1 MISQFFHNINKILLQ
16 LSDMIYS
23 SKMRRQKEMLE
34 NEENKMN
41 TENNESEVKN
51 DSNIEN
57 TESKKTTEEM
67 FEESDFVT
75 PPQESEPERSASS
88 AQETVT
94 AETAKAENSSSAAQE
109 TGATES
115 TSDSHIKG
123 TEGASQYRY
132 SYIQN
137 HKKQDQVNGDQHND
151 HQETSKQKRKH
162 KRSMNLYAKVICCAI
177 LFGAISGG
185 MIFGSFMIGKNAVKT
200 TASSTTLETNAAKLS
215 TSSGSKNGSSSSS
228 GDTYTV
234 AQIAEQCKSSV
245 VAITNQ
251 SVQEVQTMF
260 GTMQQQST
268 GSGSGV
274 IIGKNDT
281 ELLIA
286 TNNHVV
292 SGAESL
298 TVCFNDDKDA
308 VFDAKIK
315 GTDADNDLA
324 VIAIKL
330 SDISEDVLNSISVA
344 TLGDSTQ
351 MEVGDQVVAIGNALG
366 FGQSVTS
373 GVISALDR
381 EVTIDDTTAT
391 LMQTDAAINP
401 GNSGGALFNM
411 KGEVIGINSAK
422 YASDQ
427 VEGMGFA
434 IPMAKAQG
442 IIENLMNQETRDKLT
457 SDYGF
462 LNITGQDVSSDVAEM
477 YGIPEGVYV
486 SGTTDGGAAANAGI
500 QKGDI
505 ITKLGNT
512 TITSISQL
520 KEELQ
525 YYKAGE
531 TVEITLQ
538 RNTDNKG
545 YQEQTVKVTLD
556 NASEQ
561 SNTTSQSDSSQSQS
575 GTQTVPGYGSDGSS
589 NGNSSIE
596 DFFNSMR

>member
-1 MISQFFHNINKILLQ
+1 
-16 LSDMIYS
+16 
-23 SKMRRQKEMLE
+23 MLE

-115 TSDSHIKG
+115 TFDSHIKG

-185 MIFGSFMIGKNAVKT
+185 MVLGSFMIGKNAVKT
-200 TASSTTLETNAAKLS
+200 TAFSTTLETNAAKLS

-589 NGNSSIE
+589 NNGNSSIE

>member
-1 MISQFFHNINKILLQ
+1 
-16 LSDMIYS
+16 
-23 SKMRRQKEMLE
+23 MLE

-41 TENNESEVKN
+41 TENNESEVKK

-57 TESKKTTEEM
+57 AESKKTTEEM

-75 PPQESEPERSASS
+75 PPQESEPEQTVAEDTTKTADTTAS
-88 AQETVT
+88 AQE
-94 AETAKAENSSSAAQE
+94 N
-109 TGATES
+109 GATETAS
-115 TSDSHIKG
+115 ENHIKG

-330 SDISEDVLNSISVA
+330 SDISDDVLNSISVA

-486 SGTTDGGAAANAGI
+486 SGTTDGGAAANADI

-561 SNTTSQSDSSQSQS
+561 SNTTTSQSNSSQSQS
-575 GTQTVPGYGSDGSS
+575 GSQTVPGYGSDGSSNGSS

>member
-1 MISQFFHNINKILLQ
+1 
-16 LSDMIYS
+16 
-23 SKMRRQKEMLE
+23 MLE

-67 FEESDFVT
+67 FEESDLVT
-75 PPQESEPERSASS
+75 PTQESEPERSASS

-115 TSDSHIKG
+115 TFDSHIKG

-185 MIFGSFMIGKNAVKT
+185 MVLGSFMIGKNAVKT

>member
-1 MISQFFHNINKILLQ
+1 
-16 LSDMIYS
+16 
-23 SKMRRQKEMLE
+23 MLE

-41 TENNESEVKN
+41 TENNESEVKK

-57 TESKKTTEEM
+57 AESKKTTEEM

-75 PPQESEPERSASS
+75 PPQESEPEQTVAEDTTKTADTTAS
-88 AQETVT
+88 AQE
-94 AETAKAENSSSAAQE
+94 N
-109 TGATES
+109 GATETAS
-115 TSDSHIKG
+115 ENHIKG

-200 TASSTTLETNAAKLS
+200 TASSTTLETNVAKLS

-486 SGTTDGGAAANAGI
+486 SGTTDGGAAANADI

-561 SNTTSQSDSSQSQS
+561 SNTTTSQSNSSQSQS
-575 GTQTVPGYGSDGSS
+575 GSQTVPGYGSDGSSNGSS

>member
-1 MISQFFHNINKILLQ
+1 
-16 LSDMIYS
+16 
-23 SKMRRQKEMLE
+23 MLE

-75 PPQESEPERSASS
+75 PPQESEAEPSGSP

-94 AETAKAENSSSAAQE
+94 A
-109 TGATES
+109 ES

-151 HQETSKQKRKH
+151 HQETPKQKRKH

-185 MIFGSFMIGKNAVKT
+185 MVLGSFMIGKNAVKT
-200 TASSTTLETNAAKLS
+200 TPTANLETNAAKLS
-215 TSSGSKNGSSSSS
+215 TSSGSKSGSSSSS

-245 VAITNQ
+245 VVITNQ

-434 IPMAKAQG
+434 IPMAKAQS

-477 YGIPEGVYV
+477 YSIPEGVYV

-561 SNTTSQSDSSQSQS
+561 SNTTTSQSNSSQSQS
-575 GTQTVPGYGSDGSS
+575 GSQTVPGYGSDGSS
-589 NGNSSIE
+589 NGSSIE

>member
-1 MISQFFHNINKILLQ
+1 
-16 LSDMIYS
+16 
-23 SKMRRQKEMLE
+23 MLE

-88 AQETVT
+88 AQETVTAET

-185 MIFGSFMIGKNAVKT
+185 MVLGSFMIGKNAVKT

-268 GSGSGV
+268 GSGV

-538 RNTDNKG
+538 RNSDNKG

>member
-1 MISQFFHNINKILLQ
+1 
-16 LSDMIYS
+16 
-23 SKMRRQKEMLE
+23 MLE

-51 DSNIEN
+51 NSNIE
-57 TESKKTTEEM
+57 TTESESKKATEEM

-75 PPQESEPERSASS
+75 PPQESEPEQTVTST
-88 AQETVT
+88 QETV
-94 AETAKAENSSSAAQE
+94 AEETVKAEDASTSAQNQE
-109 TGATES
+109 TGATGTASEN
-115 TSDSHIKG
+115 HIKG

-137 HKKQDQVNGDQHND
+137 HKKQDQENGGSQNN
-151 HQETSKQKRKH
+151 HQETAKQKKKH

-185 MIFGSFMIGKNAVKT
+185 MVLGSFMIGKNAVKT
-200 TASSTTLETNAAKLS
+200 TASANVETNAAKLS
-215 TSSGSKNGSSSSS
+215 TSSSSKSSSSS
-228 GDTYTV
+228 SSDGTYTV
-234 AQIAEQCKSSV
+234 SEIATQCKSSV

-315 GTDADNDLA
+315 GTDSDNDLA
-324 VIAIKL
+324 VIAIQL
-330 SDISEDVLNSISVA
+330 SDISDDVLNSISIA

-422 YASDQ
+422 YASDE

-457 SDYGF
+457 SDYGY

-477 YGIPEGVYV
+477 YNIPEGVYV

-505 ITKLGNT
+505 ITKLGDT

-531 TVEITLQ
+531 TVEITIQ
-538 RNTDNKG
+538 RNSDSKG

-561 SNTTSQSDSSQSQS
+561 SNTTTNQSDSSQSQS
-575 GTQTVPGYGSDGSS
+575 GTQTVPGYGSNGSS
-589 NGNSSIE
+589 NGLE
-596 DFFNSMR
+596 QFFGYGNN

>member
-1 MISQFFHNINKILLQ
+1 
-16 LSDMIYS
+16 
-23 SKMRRQKEMLE
+23 MLE
-34 NEENKMN
+34 NEKNKMN
-41 TENNESEVKN
+41 TENNESKN
-51 DSNIEN
+51 DSNIDN

-67 FEESDFVT
+67 FEETDFVT
-75 PPQESEPERSASS
+75 PPQESEPEQSASS

-94 AETAKAENSSSAAQE
+94 AETAKAEDCSSVAQE

-137 HKKQDQVNGDQHND
+137 HQKQDQVNGDQHND
-151 HQETSKQKRKH
+151 HQETPQQKKKH

-185 MIFGSFMIGKNAVKT
+185 MVLGSFMIGKNAVKT
-200 TASSTTLETNAAKLS
+200 TAASNTLETNAEKLS
-215 TSSGSKNGSSSSS
+215 TSSSSKSSSSS
-228 GDTYTV
+228 SSDGTYTV
-234 AQIAEQCKSSV
+234 AEIAKQCESSV

-260 GTMQQQST
+260 GTLQQQST

-330 SDISEDVLNSISVA
+330 SDISEDVLNSISIA

-351 MEVGDQVVAIGNALG
+351 MQVGDQVVAIGNALG

-373 GVISALDR
+373 GVISAVDR

-477 YGIPEGVYV
+477 YNIPEGVYV
-486 SGTTDGGAAANAGI
+486 SGTTDSGAAAKAGI

-531 TVEITLQ
+531 TVEITIQ

-545 YQEQTVKVTLD
+545 YQEQTLKVTLD

-561 SNTTSQSDSSQSQS
+561 QTNTTSQSNSSQSDSNGQYS
-575 GTQTVPGYGSDGSS
+575 IPGYGDNDSS
-589 NGNSSIE
+589 NSLEQFFGYGN
-596 DFFNSMR
+596 

>member
-1 MISQFFHNINKILLQ
+1 
-16 LSDMIYS
+16 
-23 SKMRRQKEMLE
+23 MLE
-34 NEENKMN
+34 NEENKMS

-115 TSDSHIKG
+115 TFDSHIKG

-185 MIFGSFMIGKNAVKT
+185 MVLGSFMIGKNAVKT

>member
-1 MISQFFHNINKILLQ
+1 
-16 LSDMIYS
+16 
-23 SKMRRQKEMLE
+23 MLE

-75 PPQESEPERSASS
+75 PPQESEAEPSGSP

-94 AETAKAENSSSAAQE
+94 A
-109 TGATES
+109 ES

-151 HQETSKQKRKH
+151 HQETPKQKRKH

-185 MIFGSFMIGKNAVKT
+185 MVLGSFMIGKNAVKT
-200 TASSTTLETNAAKLS
+200 IPTANLETNAAKLS
-215 TSSGSKNGSSSSS
+215 TSSGSKSGSSSSS

-330 SDISEDVLNSISVA
+330 SDISDDVLNSISIA

-434 IPMAKAQG
+434 IPMAKAQS

-462 LNITGQDVSSDVAEM
+462 LNITGEDVSSDVAEM
-477 YGIPEGVYV
+477 YSIPEGVYV

-556 NASEQ
+556 NASKQ
-561 SNTTSQSDSSQSQS
+561 SNTTTSQSNSSQSQPGS
-575 GTQTVPGYGSDGSS
+575 QTVPGYGSDGSS
-589 NGNSSIE
+589 NGSSSIE

>member
-1 MISQFFHNINKILLQ
+1 
-16 LSDMIYS
+16 
-23 SKMRRQKEMLE
+23 MLE

-94 AETAKAENSSSAAQE
+94 AETAETAKAENSSSAAQE

-151 HQETSKQKRKH
+151 HQETSKQKRRH

-185 MIFGSFMIGKNAVKT
+185 MVLGSFMIGKNAVKT

-561 SNTTSQSDSSQSQS
+561 SNTTSQRDSSQSQS

>member
-1 MISQFFHNINKILLQ
+1 
-16 LSDMIYS
+16 
-23 SKMRRQKEMLE
+23 
-34 NEENKMN
+34 
-41 TENNESEVKN
+41 
-51 DSNIEN
+51 
-57 TESKKTTEEM
+57 
-67 FEESDFVT
+67 
-75 PPQESEPERSASS
+75 
-88 AQETVT
+88 
-94 AETAKAENSSSAAQE
+94 
-109 TGATES
+109 
-115 TSDSHIKG
+115 
-123 TEGASQYRY
+123 
-132 SYIQN
+132 
-137 HKKQDQVNGDQHND
+137 
-151 HQETSKQKRKH
+151 
-162 KRSMNLYAKVICCAI
+162 
-177 LFGAISGG
+177 
-185 MIFGSFMIGKNAVKT
+185 
-200 TASSTTLETNAAKLS
+200 
-215 TSSGSKNGSSSSS
+215 
-228 GDTYTV
+228 
-234 AQIAEQCKSSV
+234 
-245 VAITNQ
+245 
-251 SVQEVQTMF
+251 MF

-538 RNTDNKG
+538 RNSDNKG

-561 SNTTSQSDSSQSQS
+561 SNTTSQRDSSQSQS

>member
-1 MISQFFHNINKILLQ
+1 
-16 LSDMIYS
+16 
-23 SKMRRQKEMLE
+23 MLE

-185 MIFGSFMIGKNAVKT
+185 MVLGSFMIGKNAVKT
-200 TASSTTLETNAAKLS
+200 TASSTTLETNVAKLS

>member
-1 MISQFFHNINKILLQ
+1 
-16 LSDMIYS
+16 
-23 SKMRRQKEMLE
+23 MLE

-185 MIFGSFMIGKNAVKT
+185 MVLGSFMIGKNAVKT

-330 SDISEDVLNSISVA
+330 SDISDDVLNSISIA

-422 YASDQ
+422 YASDE

-434 IPMAKAQG
+434 IPMAKAQS

-477 YGIPEGVYV
+477 YSIPEGVYV

-561 SNTTSQSDSSQSQS
+561 SNTTTSQSNSSQSQS
-575 GTQTVPGYGSDGSS
+575 GSQTVPGYGSDGSS
-589 NGNSSIE
+589 NGSSIE

>member
-1 MISQFFHNINKILLQ
+1 
-16 LSDMIYS
+16 
-23 SKMRRQKEMLE
+23 MLE

-115 TSDSHIKG
+115 TFDSHIKG

-185 MIFGSFMIGKNAVKT
+185 MVLGSFMIGKNAVKT

-457 SDYGF
+457 RDKLTSDYGF

>member
-1 MISQFFHNINKILLQ
+1 
-16 LSDMIYS
+16 
-23 SKMRRQKEMLE
+23 MLE

-115 TSDSHIKG
+115 TFDSHIKG

-185 MIFGSFMIGKNAVKT
+185 MVLGSFMIGKNAVKT

-477 YGIPEGVYV
+477 YGIPESVYV

>member
-1 MISQFFHNINKILLQ
+1 
-16 LSDMIYS
+16 
-23 SKMRRQKEMLE
+23 MLE

-94 AETAKAENSSSAAQE
+94 AETAETAKAENSSSAAQE

-123 TEGASQYRY
+123 IEGASQYRY

-185 MIFGSFMIGKNAVKT
+185 MVLGSFMIGKNAVKT

-561 SNTTSQSDSSQSQS
+561 SNTTSQSDSSQSQF

>member
-1 MISQFFHNINKILLQ
+1 
-16 LSDMIYS
+16 
-23 SKMRRQKEMLE
+23 MLE

-75 PPQESEPERSASS
+75 PPQEREPERSASS

-185 MIFGSFMIGKNAVKT
+185 MVLGSFMIGKNAVKT

-486 SGTTDGGAAANAGI
+486 SGTTDGGAAANADI

-589 NGNSSIE
+589 NGSSNGNSSIE

>member
-1 MISQFFHNINKILLQ
+1 
-16 LSDMIYS
+16 
-23 SKMRRQKEMLE
+23 MLE

-115 TSDSHIKG
+115 TFDSHIKG

-132 SYIQN
+132 SYIKN
-137 HKKQDQVNGDQHND
+137 HKKQDQANGDQHND
-151 HQETSKQKRKH
+151 YQETPKQKRKH

-185 MIFGSFMIGKNAVKT
+185 MVLGSFMIGKNAVKT
-200 TASSTTLETNAAKLS
+200 TPTANLETNAAKLS
-215 TSSGSKNGSSSSS
+215 TSSGSKSGSSSSS

-330 SDISEDVLNSISVA
+330 SDISDDVLNSISVA

-422 YASDQ
+422 YASDE

-434 IPMAKAQG
+434 IPMAKAQS

-477 YGIPEGVYV
+477 YSIPEGVYV

-561 SNTTSQSDSSQSQS
+561 SNTTTSQSNSSQSLS
-575 GTQTVPGYGSDGSS
+575 GSQTVPGYGSDGSS
-589 NGNSSIE
+589 NGSSIE

>member
-1 MISQFFHNINKILLQ
+1 
-16 LSDMIYS
+16 
-23 SKMRRQKEMLE
+23 MLE

-115 TSDSHIKG
+115 TFDSHIKG

-185 MIFGSFMIGKNAVKT
+185 MVLGSFMIGKNAVKT

-486 SGTTDGGAAANAGI
+486 SGTTDGGVAANAGI

>member
-1 MISQFFHNINKILLQ
+1 
-16 LSDMIYS
+16 
-23 SKMRRQKEMLE
+23 MLE

-132 SYIQN
+132 SYIKN
-137 HKKQDQVNGDQHND
+137 HKKQDQANGDQHND
-151 HQETSKQKRKH
+151 YQETPKQKRKH

-185 MIFGSFMIGKNAVKT
+185 MVLGSFMIGKNAVKT
-200 TASSTTLETNAAKLS
+200 TPTANLETNAAKLS
-215 TSSGSKNGSSSSS
+215 TSSGSKSGSSSSS

-251 SVQEVQTMF
+251 SVQEEQTMF

-434 IPMAKAQG
+434 IPMAKAQS

-477 YGIPEGVYV
+477 YSIPEGVYV

-505 ITKLGNT
+505 ITKFEG
-512 TITSISQL
+512 ISVTD
-520 KEELQ
+520 KEDLIDQ
-525 YYKAGE
+525 MSYYKVGE
-531 TVEITLQ
+531 TVTLEVQSATNGSYEAREVEVTLQ
-538 RNTDNKG
+538 QGAASATDDFG
-545 YQEQTVKVTLD
+545 
-556 NASEQ
+556 Q
-561 SNTTSQSDSSQSQS
+561 SQQPDGSDSWGNQDDQ
-575 GTQTVPGYGSDGSS
+575 GELPENPFADGGLYE
-589 NGNSSIE
+589 GN
-596 DFFNSMR
+596 DTF

>member
-1 MISQFFHNINKILLQ
+1 
-16 LSDMIYS
+16 
-23 SKMRRQKEMLE
+23 MLE

-88 AQETVT
+88 AQETVTAET

-185 MIFGSFMIGKNAVKT
+185 MVLGSFMIGKNAVKT

-538 RNTDNKG
+538 RNSDNKG

-561 SNTTSQSDSSQSQS
+561 SNTTSQRDSSQSQS

>member
-1 MISQFFHNINKILLQ
+1 
-16 LSDMIYS
+16 
-23 SKMRRQKEMLE
+23 MLE

-185 MIFGSFMIGKNAVKT
+185 MVLGSFMIGKNAVKT
-200 TASSTTLETNAAKLS
+200 TASSTLETNAAKLS

-561 SNTTSQSDSSQSQS
+561 SNTTSQSDSSQSQF

>member
-1 MISQFFHNINKILLQ
+1 
-16 LSDMIYS
+16 
-23 SKMRRQKEMLE
+23 MLE

-41 TENNESEVKN
+41 TENNGSEVKN
-51 DSNIEN
+51 ESNIEN
-57 TESKKTTEEM
+57 VKNTTEEAAENKATEEM

-75 PPQESEPERSASS
+75 PPQDGEPEQKAEAASESA
-88 AQETVT
+88 AEQPKTVN
-94 AETAKAENSSSAAQE
+94 AENEAPKAENAGTAESA
-109 TGATES
+109 
-115 TSDSHIKG
+115 SDNHVKG

-137 HKKQDQVNGDQHND
+137 HQKQDHVGGGHQNNY
-151 HQETSKQKRKH
+151 QETPQQKKKH
-162 KRSMNLYAKVICCAI
+162 KRSMNVYAKVICCAI

-185 MIFGSFMIGKNAVKT
+185 MVLGSFMIGKNAVKT
-200 TASSTTLETNAAKLS
+200 PTVANLETNAEKLS
-215 TSSGSKNGSSSSS
+215 TSTSSSSS
-228 GDTYTV
+228 SSSDGTYTV
-234 AQIAEQCKSSV
+234 SEIAAQCKSSV

-260 GTMQQQST
+260 GTLQQQST

-324 VIAIKL
+324 VIAIQL
-330 SDISEDVLNSISVA
+330 SDISEDVLNSISIA

-422 YASDQ
+422 YASDE

-434 IPMAKAQG
+434 IPMAKAQS

-462 LNITGQDVSSDVAEM
+462 LNITGQDVSSDEAEK
-477 YGIPEGVYV
+477 YNVPEGVYV

-500 QKGDI
+500 QRGDI

-531 TVEITLQ
+531 TVEITIQ
-538 RNTDNKG
+538 RNSEGKG
-545 YQEQTVKVTLD
+545 YEEQTLKVTLD

-561 SNTTSQSDSSQSQS
+561 QSTTTNQNSSQS
-575 GTQTVPGYGSDGSS
+575 GTQTIPGYGDSNSGSDSNGSS

>member
-1 MISQFFHNINKILLQ
+1 
-16 LSDMIYS
+16 
-23 SKMRRQKEMLE
+23 MLE

-115 TSDSHIKG
+115 TFDSHTKG

-185 MIFGSFMIGKNAVKT
+185 MVLGSFMIGKNAVKT

>member
-1 MISQFFHNINKILLQ
+1 
-16 LSDMIYS
+16 
-23 SKMRRQKEMLE
+23 MLE

-75 PPQESEPERSASS
+75 PPQESEAEQSASP

-94 AETAKAENSSSAAQE
+94 A
-109 TGATES
+109 ES

-137 HKKQDQVNGDQHND
+137 HKKQDQVNGDQHNN
-151 HQETSKQKRKH
+151 HQETPKQKRKH

-185 MIFGSFMIGKNAVKT
+185 MVLGSFMIGKNAVKT
-200 TASSTTLETNAAKLS
+200 TATTNLETNAAKLS
-215 TSSGSKNGSSSSS
+215 TSSGSKSGSSSSS

-330 SDISEDVLNSISVA
+330 SDISDDVLNSISIA

-434 IPMAKAQG
+434 IPMAKAQS

-477 YGIPEGVYV
+477 YSIPEGVYV

-561 SNTTSQSDSSQSQS
+561 SNTTISQSNSSQSQS
-575 GTQTVPGYGSDGSS
+575 GSQTVPGYGSDGSS
-589 NGNSSIE
+589 NGSSIE

>member
-1 MISQFFHNINKILLQ
+1 
-16 LSDMIYS
+16 
-23 SKMRRQKEMLE
+23 MLE

-75 PPQESEPERSASS
+75 PPQEREPERSASS

-94 AETAKAENSSSAAQE
+94 AETAKAENSSSTAQE

-115 TSDSHIKG
+115 TSDSYIKG

-137 HKKQDQVNGDQHND
+137 HKKQDQANGDQHND

-185 MIFGSFMIGKNAVKT
+185 MVLGSFMIGKNAVKT
-200 TASSTTLETNAAKLS
+200 TPTANLETNAAKLS
-215 TSSGSKNGSSSSS
+215 TSSGSKSGSSSSS

-434 IPMAKAQG
+434 IPMAKAQS

-477 YGIPEGVYV
+477 YSIPEGVYV

-531 TVEITLQ
+531 TVKITLQ

-561 SNTTSQSDSSQSQS
+561 SNTTTSQSNSSQSQS
-575 GTQTVPGYGSDGSS
+575 GSQTVPGYGSDGSS
-589 NGNSSIE
+589 NGSSIE

>member
-1 MISQFFHNINKILLQ
+1 
-16 LSDMIYS
+16 
-23 SKMRRQKEMLE
+23 MLE

-51 DSNIEN
+51 ESNIEN
-57 TESKKTTEEM
+57 VKNTTEEAAENKATEEM

-75 PPQESEPERSASS
+75 PPQDGEPEQKAVAASQSAAEQPKTVNAETEVPKAENAET
-88 AQETVT
+88 AQG
-94 AETAKAENSSSAAQE
+94 TAKAES
-109 TGATES
+109 TES
-115 TSDSHIKG
+115 ASDNHIKG

-137 HKKQDQVNGDQHND
+137 HQKQEHVNDSQHNN
-151 HQETSKQKRKH
+151 HQETPQQKRRH
-162 KRSMNLYAKVICCAI
+162 KRSMNVYAKVICCAI
-177 LFGAISGG
+177 LFGVISGG
-185 MIFGSFMIGKNAVKT
+185 MVLGSFMIGKNAVKT
-200 TASSTTLETNAAKLS
+200 TASTNVETNAAKLS
-215 TSSGSKNGSSSSS
+215 TSSSSKSSSSS
-228 GDTYTV
+228 SSSDGTYTV
-234 AQIAEQCKSSV
+234 SEIAAQCKSSV

-260 GTMQQQST
+260 GTLQQQST

-315 GTDADNDLA
+315 GTDSDNDLA
-324 VIAIKL
+324 VIAIQL
-330 SDISEDVLNSISVA
+330 SDISEDVLNSISIA

-351 MEVGDQVVAIGNALG
+351 MQVGDQVVAIGNALG

-422 YASDQ
+422 YASDE

-434 IPMAKAQG
+434 IPMAKAQS

-477 YGIPEGVYV
+477 YNIPEGVYV

-505 ITKLGNT
+505 ITKLGDT

-589 NGNSSIE
+589 NGSSNGSSSIE

>member
-1 MISQFFHNINKILLQ
+1 
-16 LSDMIYS
+16 
-23 SKMRRQKEMLE
+23 MLE

-115 TSDSHIKG
+115 TFDSHIKG

-185 MIFGSFMIGKNAVKT
+185 MVLGSFMIGKNAVKT
-200 TASSTTLETNAAKLS
+200 TASSITLETNAAKLS

>member
-1 MISQFFHNINKILLQ
+1 
-16 LSDMIYS
+16 
-23 SKMRRQKEMLE
+23 MLE

-75 PPQESEPERSASS
+75 PPQESEAEPSGSP

-94 AETAKAENSSSAAQE
+94 A
-109 TGATES
+109 ES

-151 HQETSKQKRKH
+151 HQETPKQKRKH

-185 MIFGSFMIGKNAVKT
+185 MVLGSFMIGKNAVKT
-200 TASSTTLETNAAKLS
+200 TPTANLETNAAKLS
-215 TSSGSKNGSSSSS
+215 TSSGSKSGSSSSS

-434 IPMAKAQG
+434 IPMAKAQS

-477 YGIPEGVYV
+477 YSIPEGVYV

-561 SNTTSQSDSSQSQS
+561 SNTTTSQSNSSQSQS
-575 GTQTVPGYGSDGSS
+575 GSQTVPGYGS
-589 NGNSSIE
+589 NGSSIE

>member
-1 MISQFFHNINKILLQ
+1 
-16 LSDMIYS
+16 
-23 SKMRRQKEMLE
+23 
-34 NEENKMN
+34 
-41 TENNESEVKN
+41 
-51 DSNIEN
+51 
-57 TESKKTTEEM
+57 
-67 FEESDFVT
+67 
-75 PPQESEPERSASS
+75 
-88 AQETVT
+88 
-94 AETAKAENSSSAAQE
+94 
-109 TGATES
+109 
-115 TSDSHIKG
+115 
-123 TEGASQYRY
+123 
-132 SYIQN
+132 
-137 HKKQDQVNGDQHND
+137 
-151 HQETSKQKRKH
+151 
-162 KRSMNLYAKVICCAI
+162 
-177 LFGAISGG
+177 
-185 MIFGSFMIGKNAVKT
+185 
-200 TASSTTLETNAAKLS
+200 
-215 TSSGSKNGSSSSS
+215 
-228 GDTYTV
+228 
-234 AQIAEQCKSSV
+234 
-245 VAITNQ
+245 
-251 SVQEVQTMF
+251 
-260 GTMQQQST
+260 
-268 GSGSGV
+268 
-274 IIGKNDT
+274 
-281 ELLIA
+281 
-286 TNNHVV
+286 
-292 SGAESL
+292 
-298 TVCFNDDKDA
+298 
-308 VFDAKIK
+308 
-315 GTDADNDLA
+315 
-324 VIAIKL
+324 
-330 SDISEDVLNSISVA
+330 
-344 TLGDSTQ
+344 

-512 TITSISQL
+512 PITSISQL

>member
-1 MISQFFHNINKILLQ
+1 
-16 LSDMIYS
+16 
-23 SKMRRQKEMLE
+23 MLE

-75 PPQESEPERSASS
+75 PPQESEAEPSGSP

-94 AETAKAENSSSAAQE
+94 A
-109 TGATES
+109 ES

-151 HQETSKQKRKH
+151 HQETPKQKRKH

-185 MIFGSFMIGKNAVKT
+185 MVLGSFMIGKNAVKT
-200 TASSTTLETNAAKLS
+200 TPTANLETNAAKLS
-215 TSSGSKNGSSSSS
+215 TSSGSKSGSSSSS

-330 SDISEDVLNSISVA
+330 SDISEDVLNIISVA

-434 IPMAKAQG
+434 IPMAKAQS

-457 SDYGF
+457 SNYGF
-462 LNITGQDVSSDVAEM
+462 LNITGQDVSSEEAEK
-477 YGIPEGVYV
+477 YNVPEGVYV

-500 QKGDI
+500 QRGDI

-512 TITSISQL
+512 TITTSSQL

-531 TVEITLQ
+531 TVEVTIQ
-538 RNTDNKG
+538 RNSDGKG
-545 YQEQTVKVTLD
+545 YQEQTLKVTLD
-556 NASEQ
+556 NASQ
-561 SNTTSQSDSSQSQS
+561 QQTNTTNQNNGGQS
-575 GTQTVPGYGSDGSS
+575 GSNGQYSIPGYGNNGGSNS
-589 NGNSSIE
+589 LEQFFGYGN
-596 DFFNSMR
+596 

>member
-1 MISQFFHNINKILLQ
+1 
-16 LSDMIYS
+16 
-23 SKMRRQKEMLE
+23 MLE

-75 PPQESEPERSASS
+75 PPQESEAEPSGSP

-94 AETAKAENSSSAAQE
+94 A
-109 TGATES
+109 ES

-151 HQETSKQKRKH
+151 HQETPKQKRKH

-185 MIFGSFMIGKNAVKT
+185 MVLGSFMIGKNAVKT
-200 TASSTTLETNAAKLS
+200 IPTANLETNAAKLS
-215 TSSGSKNGSSSSS
+215 TSSGSKSGSSSSS

-330 SDISEDVLNSISVA
+330 SDISDDVLNSISIA

-422 YASDQ
+422 YASDE

-434 IPMAKAQG
+434 IPMAKAQS

-477 YGIPEGVYV
+477 YSIPEGVYV

-561 SNTTSQSDSSQSQS
+561 SNTTTSQSNSSQSQS
-575 GTQTVPGYGSDGSS
+575 GSQTVPGYGSDGSS
-589 NGNSSIE
+589 NGSSIE

>member
-1 MISQFFHNINKILLQ
+1 
-16 LSDMIYS
+16 
-23 SKMRRQKEMLE
+23 MLE

-115 TSDSHIKG
+115 TFDSHIKG

-177 LFGAISGG
+177 LFGAISCG
-185 MIFGSFMIGKNAVKT
+185 MVLGSFMIGKNAVKT

>member
-1 MISQFFHNINKILLQ
+1 
-16 LSDMIYS
+16 
-23 SKMRRQKEMLE
+23 MLE

-132 SYIQN
+132 SYIKN
-137 HKKQDQVNGDQHND
+137 HKKQDQANGDQHND
-151 HQETSKQKRKH
+151 YQETPKQKRKH

-185 MIFGSFMIGKNAVKT
+185 MVLGSFMIGKNAVKAT
-200 TASSTTLETNAAKLS
+200 PTANLETNAAKLS
-215 TSSGSKNGSSSSS
+215 TSSGSKSGSSSSS

-434 IPMAKAQG
+434 IPMAKAQS

-477 YGIPEGVYV
+477 YSIPEGVYV

-561 SNTTSQSDSSQSQS
+561 SNTTTSQSNSSQSQS
-575 GTQTVPGYGSDGSS
+575 GSQTVPGYGSDGSS
-589 NGNSSIE
+589 NGSSIE

>member
-1 MISQFFHNINKILLQ
+1 
-16 LSDMIYS
+16 
-23 SKMRRQKEMLE
+23 MLE

-115 TSDSHIKG
+115 TFDSHIKG

-185 MIFGSFMIGKNAVKT
+185 MVLGSFMIGKNAVKT

-561 SNTTSQSDSSQSQS
+561 SNTTSQSDSSQSQF